1 MHAGADAKM
10 LETVLQMRSSALPWM
25 PAVRWPYSISCV
37 SEGLVTSHDECSPL
51 LQYLH
56 QDTVTHATVDHYNV
70 VEMLHVRQEQGPR
83 LTCHCAQAADSIE
96 WLTCRTRSPGRSRP
110 PRGRPS

>member
-1 MHAGADAKM
+1 MHAGADAQILK
-10 LETVLQMRSSALPWM
+10 TSLQMCSRAPPWM

-56 QDTVTHATVDHYNV
+56 EDTVRHAACSYYHVVD
-70 VEMLHVRQEQGPR
+70 MLHVQQEQGPE
-83 LTCHCAQAADSIE
+83 LACHCAQAAD
-96 WLTCRTRSPGRSRP
+96 RVA
-110 PRGRPS
+110 

>member
-1 MHAGADAKM
+1 MHAGADAKI
-10 LETVLQMRSSALPWM
+10 LETVWQMCSRALPWM

-56 QDTVTHATVDHYNV
+56 QDTVRHATVDHNNV
-70 VEMLHVRQEQGPR
+70 VDV
-83 LTCHCAQAADSIE
+83 AAHPAGTRASIGMPMCSE
-96 WLTCRTRSPGRSRP
+96 S
-110 PRGRPS
+110 